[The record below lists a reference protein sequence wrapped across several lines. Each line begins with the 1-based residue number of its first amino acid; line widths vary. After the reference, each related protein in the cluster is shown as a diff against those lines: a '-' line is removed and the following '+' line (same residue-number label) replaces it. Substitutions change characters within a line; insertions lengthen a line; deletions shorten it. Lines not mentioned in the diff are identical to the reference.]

1 PTFITFLGVAYYLE
15 LDTLRQTLA
24 TLSSFFKGEL
34 TLVFDYP
41 DETTKTSPTNSRV
54 TKLAKLTSQVGE
66 HMVDGFSY
74 QQIQTLLLNTHFNL
88 DEHLAPHNIDERYF
102 KENSSLKAYENVHFI
117 SATL

>member
-1 PTFITFLGVAYYLE
+1 MLL
-15 LDTLRQTLA
+15 
-24 TLSSFFKGEL
+24 
-34 TLVFDYP
+34 
-41 DETTKTSPTNSRV
+41 
-54 TKLAKLTSQVGE
+54 
-66 HMVDGFSY
+66 SY

>member
-1 PTFITFLGVAYYLE
+1 M
-15 LDTLRQTLA
+15 
-24 TLSSFFKGEL
+24 
-34 TLVFDYP
+34 FDYL

-74 QQIQTLLLNTHFNL
+74 LQIQTLLINTLFNL